1 MTEKDVQIIYKEEY
15 TNEESTEQKVIF
27 DINIF
32 EQIKGKELDLSVE
45 KIFKIPLI
53 RNIFKRQKE
62 EYYVVSQKEHII
74 DCKYTKGKAR
84 IPIIN
89 KEIQEI
95 KAKEPIKYV
104 HLGGTEILIKVC
116 FREGID
122 TPIEIYLADDRIVEP
137 IERSII
143 SAVKGNLIY
152 QKFKFI
158 ISANYSVAINDRNI
172 DKSLVLYWKMSGI
185 ELAPGSKIFT
195 ARYKNLYVLTTKH
208 KITTKNKI

>member
-1 MTEKDVQIIYKEEY
+1 MTEKDVQIINKEEY
-15 TNEESTEQKVIF
+15 TNEESTKQKVIF

-74 DCKYTKGKAR
+74 DCKYTKGKTR

-95 KAKEPIKYV
+95 KDKEPIKYV
-104 HLGGTEILIKVC
+104 HLGGTEILIKAC

-122 TPIEIYLADDRIVEP
+122 TSIEIYLADDKIVEP

-143 SAVKGNLIY
+143 RAVKGNLIY

-195 ARYKNLYVLTTKH
+195 ARCKNLYVLTTKH
-208 KITTKNKI
+208 KITAKNKI